1 MVSSLRTCFL
11 QTFSVLKQPRMAT
24 LSPSHGFPHQATQ
37 LLVPEKCAS
46 EGKCLKRF
54 GVNNEPMA
62 AVAAWVREVMF

>member
-1 MVSSLRTCFL
+1 
-11 QTFSVLKQPRMAT
+11 MAT

-54 GVNNEPMA
+54 GVNNETMA